1 VIGAGYRGMFRSLV
15 QRLLLVSILPLL
27 VTSVANFLLFFS
39 LNRSI
44 VLGQDA
50 ALVSY
55 HRASVEAFLG
65 NITAE
70 LSTLARTYSLEELSR
85 GDLERV
91 FRVIREPGGVFTDI
105 GIIDSAG
112 NHLKYVGPYD
122 LAGRNYRD
130 ADWFAKVVE
139 KGVFISDTFLGFR
152 GEPHFVIAV
161 KRPEGR
167 SFWILRATVN
177 TDRFSTLVGGA
188 RLGETGESFIVNSR
202 GLYQTKTRSA
212 SALLEPSGCPDLEPH
227 PGIRV
232 RRATLGGTRTLLTTA
247 WLTDPRWMLVFRQEE
262 SEAFQFLTKAVI
274 IGIVM
279 TAGGVIGAGI
289 LASVVARTQ
298 VRRIERADH
307 EKELLTQQ
315 LVTTGRIAAVGEMS
329 AGLAHGINNPLAT
342 IDTLQTWIRDLAGTA
357 PISEEDRKEILD
369 SVSKIGEQ
377 VVRCKTITQGLLKF
391 ARRVETKPGEADL
404 NALLSELAT
413 IMRSRSAVE
422 GVTISTSLEPIPSV
436 VASLTKLQEIFMN
449 LVNNAVDA
457 AAGRPGAEVRITSRL
472 RDGLVCAEVAD
483 NGPGIPPE
491 NLPRIFQPFF
501 TTKPAGRGTGLGL
514 TICQGLVTELG
525 GSLSVESAE
534 GKGTTM
540 TVLLPPA
547 PSTSPPKT
555 ESP

>member
-1 VIGAGYRGMFRSLV
+1 MISESYRGMFRSLV
-15 QRLLLVSILPLL
+15 RRLLLISILPLL
-27 VTSVANFLLFFS
+27 VTSTANFLLFFS

-44 VLGQDA
+44 VLEQDA

-65 NITAE
+65 SITAE
-70 LSTLARTYSLEELSR
+70 LSTLARTYSLDELNR

-91 FRVIREPGGVFTDI
+91 FRIIQQPGGVFTDI
-105 GIIDSAG
+105 GIIDSEG

-122 LAGRNYRD
+122 LAGRNYRE
-130 ADWFAKVVE
+130 ADWFAAVVE

-188 RLGETGESFIVNSR
+188 RLGKTGEAFIVNSR

-227 PGIRV
+227 TGIRIQ
-232 RRATLGGTRTLLTTA
+232 RATLGGTRYLLTTA
-247 WLTDPRWMLVFRQEE
+247 WLTEPRWMLVFRQEE
-262 SEAFQFLTKAVI
+262 SEAFQFLWKAVI

-298 VRRIERADH
+298 VRHIARTDR
-307 EKELLTQQ
+307 EKEALTQQ
-315 LVTTGRIAAVGEMS
+315 LVATGRIAAVGEMS

-357 PISEEDRKEILD
+357 PISEADRQEILD

-377 VVRCKTITQGLLKF
+377 VVRCKAITQGLLKF
-391 ARRVETKPGEADL
+391 ARRAETKPGEADL
-404 NALLSELAT
+404 NALLAELAT
-413 IMRSRSAVE
+413 IMRSRAAVE
-422 GVTISTSLEPIPSV
+422 GATISTSLEPIPSV

-457 AAGRPGAEVRITSRL
+457 AAGRPGAEVRIASRFHG
-472 RDGLVCAEVAD
+472 GLVCVEVTD
-483 NGPGIPPE
+483 NGVGIPPG
-491 NLPRIFQPFF
+491 NLPKVFQPFF
-501 TTKPAGRGTGLGL
+501 TTKPVGRGTGLGL
-514 TICQGLVTELG
+514 AICQGLVSELG
-525 GSLSVESAE
+525 GSLSVESTE

-547 PSTSPPKT
+547 PPASPPRP
-555 ESP
+555 ESL